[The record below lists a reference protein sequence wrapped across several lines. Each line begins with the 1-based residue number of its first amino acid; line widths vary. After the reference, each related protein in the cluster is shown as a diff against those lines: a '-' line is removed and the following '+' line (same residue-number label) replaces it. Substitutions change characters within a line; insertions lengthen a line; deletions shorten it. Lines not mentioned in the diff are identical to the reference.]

1 MMQITR
7 TKKNLRRWAMGK
19 TRGFTLVELAIVL
32 VIIGIILGAILKG
45 TELINNAK
53 VKRLQNDLKGLE
65 AAIWTFYDRTGRMPG
80 DCNGDGVIGY
90 GIGPGA
96 TGTGLTFSSNTDP
109 TIDSCASDPTETNPN
124 KAFSDLRVQRV
135 LSYSQPNIN
144 LARHVFNDYFVIGSI
159 ASGGK
164 NYNAIVIYGIPAWA
178 AKMIDVSID
187 GSANGTAG
195 RVRRYDDTGWPDWP
209 DDAHNDQVVS
219 LAYFF
224 DTIP

>member
-1 MMQITR
+1 
-7 TKKNLRRWAMGK
+7 MGK

-45 TELINNAK
+45 QELINNAK
-53 VKRLQNDLKGLE
+53 VKRLQNDLRGLE
-65 AAIWTFYDRTGRMPG
+65 AAIWTFYDRTGRLPG
-80 DCNGDGVIGY
+80 DCNGDGIIGM
-90 GIGPGA
+90 PLGA
-96 TGTGLTFSSNTDP
+96 GTTGAGLGFSSTPDP
-109 TIDSCASDPTETNPN
+109 TVDYCANNTTDETINPN
-124 KAFSDLRVQRV
+124 RAFSDLRVQRV

-144 LARHVFNDYFVIGSI
+144 LARHVFNDYFVIGTI

-195 RVRRYDDTGWPDWP
+195 RVRRYDVTGWPDWP

-224 DTIP
+224 DAIP

>member
-1 MMQITR
+1 MR
-7 TKKNLRRWAMGK
+7 K

-53 VKRLQNDLKGLE
+53 VKRLQNDLRGLE

-80 DCNGDGVIGY
+80 DCNGDGIIGY
-90 GIGPGA
+90 PIGAGT
-96 TGTGLTFSSNTDP
+96 TGTVLGFSSTP
-109 TIDSCASDPTETNPN
+109 DPTENYCASNATDETDPN
-124 KAFSDLRVQRV
+124 RAFADLRVQRV
-135 LSYSQPNIN
+135 LSYSQPNTR
-144 LARHVFNDYFVIGSI
+144 LARHVFNDFFVIGNISN
-159 ASGGK
+159 GTR
-164 NYNAIVIYGIPAWA
+164 NFNAIVIYGIPAWA

-195 RVRRYDDTGWPDWP
+195 RVRRYDVTSWQEWP

-224 DTIP
+224 DAIP

>member
-1 MMQITR
+1 
-7 TKKNLRRWAMGK
+7 MGK

-45 TELINNAK
+45 TELINNSK
-53 VKRLQNDLKGLE
+53 VKRLQNDLRGLE

-90 GIGPGA
+90 GIGAGA
-96 TGTGLTFSSNTDP
+96 TGTGLAFTSNTDP
-109 TIDSCASDPTETNPN
+109 TIDYCANSTTSETDPNR
-124 KAFSDLRVQRV
+124 AFADLRMQRV
-135 LSYSQPNIN
+135 LSYSQPNTS
-144 LARHVFNDYFVIGSI
+144 LARHVFNDFFVIGNISN
-159 ASGGK
+159 GTR
-164 NYNAIVIYGIPAWA
+164 NFNAIVIYGIPAWA

-187 GSANGTAG
+187 GSADGTAG
-195 RVRRYDDTGWPDWP
+195 RVRRYDVTPWSDWP

-224 DTIP
+224 DAIP

>member
-1 MMQITR
+1 
-7 TKKNLRRWAMGK
+7 
-19 TRGFTLVELAIVL
+19 
-32 VIIGIILGAILKG
+32 
-45 TELINNAK
+45 
-53 VKRLQNDLKGLE
+53 
-65 AAIWTFYDRTGRMPG
+65 MPG

-96 TGTGLTFSSNTDP
+96 TGTGLSFTSNTDP
-109 TIDSCASDPTETNPN
+109 TIDSCANSTISETDPNR
-124 KAFSDLRVQRV
+124 AFADLRVQRV
-135 LSYSQPNIN
+135 LSYSQPNRN
-144 LARHVFNDYFVIGSI
+144 LARHVFNDYFVIGTI

-187 GSANGTAG
+187 GSADGAAG
-195 RVRRYDDTGWPDWP
+195 RVRRYDVTGWSDWP
-209 DDAHNDQVVS
+209 DDANNDQVVS

>member
-1 MMQITR
+1 
-7 TKKNLRRWAMGK
+7 MGK

-80 DCNGDGVIGY
+80 DCNGNGIIGF
-90 GIGPGA
+90 GIGHHS
-96 TGTGLTFSSNTDP
+96 TGTWITLSSNPDP
-109 TIDSCASDPTETNPN
+109 TAEYCASNGTDEDNPN
-124 KAFSDLRVQRV
+124 RAFADLRVQRV
-135 LSYSQPNIN
+135 LSYSQPNTN
-144 LARHVFNDYFVIGSI
+144 LARHVFNDFFVIGSYWNGTR
-159 ASGGK
+159 SF
-164 NYNAIVIYGIPAWA
+164 NAIVIFGIPTWA

-187 GSANGTAG
+187 GSANGAAG
-195 RVRRYDDTGWPDWP
+195 RVRRYDVAPWQDWP
-209 DDAHNDQVVS
+209 ADSNNDQVVS

-224 DTIP
+224 DAIP

>member
-1 MMQITR
+1 
-7 TKKNLRRWAMGK
+7 MGK

-65 AAIWTFYDRTGRMPG
+65 AAIWTFYDRTGRLPG
-80 DCNGDGVIGY
+80 DCDGNGIIGY
-90 GIGPGA
+90 GIGSGS
-96 TGTGLTFSSNTDP
+96 TGNWIGFSSNPDP
-109 TIDSCASDPTETNPN
+109 TSDYCASSATSEADPNR
-124 KAFSDLRVQRV
+124 AFADLRVQRV
-135 LSYSQPNIN
+135 LPYSQPNTS

-159 ASGGK
+159 SNGTR
-164 NYNAIVIYGIPAWA
+164 NFNAIVIYGIPAWA

-187 GSANGTAG
+187 GIANGTAG
-195 RVRRYDDTGWPDWP
+195 RIRRYDVAPWADWP
-209 DDAHNDQVVS
+209 NDSNNDQVVS

-224 DTIP
+224 DAIP